1 VTFRIPARSAAA
13 SQGRAQAGGRTPAA
27 PQSDPA
33 LLPKDLSGRV
43 LLAEDS
49 PDNQRIIE
57 RLLSRSGLE
66 VEIAENG
73 QVAYEK
79 VCAAMGTDAPF
90 DLVFMDVDMPVLD
103 GYQATGLLREAGYTG
118 PIVALT
124 AHALPE
130 ERSRS
135 LEAGCDDHLTKPVER
150 SVLIENAARH
160 VAGRKRAP

>member
-1 VTFRIPARSAAA
+1 
-13 SQGRAQAGGRTPAA
+13 
-27 PQSDPA
+27 
-33 LLPKDLSGRV
+33 
-43 LLAEDS
+43 
-49 PDNQRIIE
+49 
-57 RLLSRSGLE
+57 
-66 VEIAENG
+66 
-73 QVAYEK
+73 
-79 VCAAMGTDAPF
+79 
-90 DLVFMDVDMPVLD
+90 MPVLD

-160 VAGRKRAP
+160 LAERKRGKRAP